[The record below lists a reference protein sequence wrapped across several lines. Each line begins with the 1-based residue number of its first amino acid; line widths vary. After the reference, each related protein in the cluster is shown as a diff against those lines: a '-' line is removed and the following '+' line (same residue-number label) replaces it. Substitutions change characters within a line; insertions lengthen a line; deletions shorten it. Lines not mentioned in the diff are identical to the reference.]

1 VGNVKSITDT
11 TLSQVQTFTYDALD
25 RLRSVRGAYS
35 EDYDYNAIGNIT
47 YTSRLGNYVYPASGP
62 TSARPH
68 AATAAGSNS
77 YTYNNNGNTPALALR
92 ASAVQV

>member
-1 VGNVKSITDT
+1 VDATPPTIT
-11 TLSQVQTFTYDALD
+11 SKWFT
-25 RLRSVRGAYS
+25 RSC
-35 EDYDYNAIGNIT
+35 T
-47 YTSRLGNYVYPASGP
+47 ASGP
-62 TSARPH
+62 TSIRLH